1 MTPLVPALALSLGG
15 YLAGLWLHR
24 RAGNSPLLH
33 PVALGTFFVAA
44 ALGILAWTGHPF
56 AETYLGN
63 NQILIEAL
71 FVGVVAF
78 ALPLIDNVR
87 RLARD
92 FTGILLS
99 AVLSGL
105 VLGLTTFLVSLPFA
119 FSGAEIA
126 ALSLRTVSQPIAV
139 AIAAANG
146 LSVEIVM
153 LSVFVS
159 GVAVI
164 IAGERL
170 LRAAGVNDERHVGLA
185 LGITSH
191 TFGVV
196 RALEI
201 SPLCAAYAMTGM
213 LVVGLVY
220 AFALPLFLLLL

>member
-1 MTPLVPALALSLGG
+1 MTPLVPALALSLAG

-33 PVALGTFFVAA
+33 PVAIGMFAVAA

-56 AETYLGN
+56 AATYLDN
-63 NQILIEAL
+63 NQILVEAL
-71 FVGVVAF
+71 FLGVVAF
-78 ALPLIDNVR
+78 AMPLVDN
-87 RLARD
+87 ARKLFQD
-92 FTGILLS
+92 LVGILACAVLSS
-99 AVLSGL
+99 AVLGAITL
-105 VLGLTTFLVSLPFA
+105 LVSLLFG
-119 FSGAEIA
+119 FSAPEIA

-146 LSVEIVM
+146 LSIEVVM
-153 LSVFVS
+153 LAVFVS
-159 GVAVI
+159 ATATI
-164 IAGERL
+164 IAGEPL
-170 LRAAGVNDERHVGLA
+170 LRAAGVGDERHVGLA

-201 SPLCAAYAMTGM
+201 GPLCAAYAMTGM
-213 LVVGLVY
+213 LVTGLVY

>member
-1 MTPLVPALALSLGG
+1 MTPLVPALALSLAG
-15 YLAGLWLHR
+15 YLLGLWLHR
-24 RAGNSPLLH
+24 RARNSPLLH
-33 PVALGTFFVAA
+33 PVALGTFIVAA

-56 AETYLGN
+56 AEIYLEN
-63 NQILIEAL
+63 NQILVEAL
-71 FVGVVAF
+71 FLGVVAF

-87 RLARD
+87 KLARD
-92 FTGILLS
+92 FVGILLC

-105 VLGLTTFLVSLPFA
+105 TLGLITLSIALLFG
-119 FSGAEIA
+119 FSGPEVA

-153 LSVFVS
+153 LSVFVT

-170 LRAAGVNDERHVGLA
+170 LRAAGVKDERHVGLA

-213 LVVGLVY
+213 LFVGLVY